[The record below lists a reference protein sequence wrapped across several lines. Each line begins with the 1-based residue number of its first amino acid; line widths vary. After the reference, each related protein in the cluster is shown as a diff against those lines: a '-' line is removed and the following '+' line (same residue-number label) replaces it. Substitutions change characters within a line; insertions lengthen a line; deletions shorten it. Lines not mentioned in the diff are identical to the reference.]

1 MTTINASSLS
11 SYSSSFTVA
20 VKKDATTAAA
30 DSDTSTTDATSAS
43 ASTAATAAGGAGG
56 AGAAGGA
63 SDSSSTSE
71 QAIAKL
77 EEQIKETQKRLQEQ
91 QQQLAA
97 AQASSDT
104 DEEKSARV
112 MAIQGQIS
120 STTASLSTEQA
131 ALLQLQKSGS
141 INTTA

>member
-11 SYSSSFTVA
+11 SYSTRFTVA
-20 VKKDATTAAA
+20 VKKDATAEVA
-30 DSDTSTTDATSAS
+30 DSDASTTTDATSAS
-43 ASTAATAAGGAGG
+43 ASITATAAGGAGG
-56 AGAAGGA
+56 AGGA

-97 AQASSDT
+97 TQASSGT

-120 STTASLSTEQA
+120 SSTASLATEQA

>member
-1 MTTINASSLS
+1 MTTISTSSLS
-11 SYSSSFTVA
+11 SYSTRFTVA
-20 VKKDATTAAA
+20 VKQDATTTAA
-30 DSDTSTTDATSAS
+30 DSDASTATDAASAS
-43 ASTAATAAGGAGG
+43 ATPTTAAGSAGGAGG
-56 AGAAGGA
+56 AGGA

-97 AQASSDT
+97 AQASAGT

-120 STTASLSTEQA
+120 SSAASLATEQA

>member
-1 MTTINASSLS
+1 MTTINASSLN
-11 SYSSSFTVA
+11 SYSTSFTVA
-20 VKKDATTAAA
+20 VKKDVTAEAADGSISTTA
-30 DSDTSTTDATSAS
+30 DTGSVS
-43 ASTAATAAGGAGG
+43 ASTPPAAGGAGG
-56 AGAAGGA
+56 AGSA
-63 SDSSSTSE
+63 SDSSSASE
-71 QAIAKL
+71 QAIEKL

-97 AQASSDT
+97 AQAGAGS
-104 DEEKSARV
+104 DEEKSQRV

-120 STTASLSTEQA
+120 SSTASLATEQA

>member
-11 SYSSSFTVA
+11 SYSTRFTVA
-20 VKKDATTAAA
+20 VKKDATAEVA
-30 DSDTSTTDATSAS
+30 DSDASTTTDATSAS
-43 ASTAATAAGGAGG
+43 ASITATAAGGAGG
-56 AGAAGGA
+56 AGGA

-97 AQASSDT
+97 TQASAGT

-120 STTASLSTEQA
+120 SSTASLATEQA